1 MRCTAIGFYG
11 GCCGVPSGRPRGVR
25 GHGAAVVYQQLEIEL
40 ALLQVGTFYADAYG
54 VAQRHAATRRAADDL
69 VIGFVELEE
78 ITFDV
83 AQE

>member
-11 GCCGVPSGRPRGVR
+11 GGCGVPSGRPRG
-25 GHGAAVVYQQLEIEL
+25 HGTTVVYQQLEIEL
-40 ALLQVGTFYADAYG
+40 ALLQVGTFHADAYG
-54 VAQRHAATRRAADDL
+54 VAQRHAAACRAADDL

-83 AQE
+83 A